1 MLASVKGR
9 HIHPLYIFPF
19 FMHIFPHPPL
29 LCLIIGILMWHS
41 PYMIFFQASTWILL
55 LILFILAFSVGF
67 ALSSLWQYHQYKTT
81 INPHNFEQT
90 HLLVTTGV
98 YRLSR
103 NPMYLSLLLVLIA
116 IFLWKGS
123 LLSLI
128 GIVAF
133 VVLMN
138 QFQIKREE
146 QFLLQKFGE
155 DYRIYLQKVRRW
167 I

>member
-1 MLASVKGR
+1 
-9 HIHPLYIFPF
+9 
-19 FMHIFPHPPL
+19 
-29 LCLIIGILMWHS
+29 
-41 PYMIFFQASTWILL
+41 
-55 LILFILAFSVGF
+55 
-67 ALSSLWQYHQYKTT
+67 
-81 INPHNFEQT
+81 
-90 HLLVTTGV
+90 
-98 YRLSR
+98 
-103 NPMYLSLLLVLIA
+103 MYLSLLLVLIA

-155 DYRIYLQKVRRW
+155 DYRIYLQQVRRW